1 MPKNDEQVVVGY
13 RIPRSVAIWLRDKA
27 KREDR
32 SQNWVLNRM
41 LRQAMESKSKAEAEA
56 A

>member
-1 MPKNDEQVVVGY
+1 MRKSDEQVVVGY
-13 RIPRSVAIWLRDKA
+13 RIPRSVADWLREKA

-41 LRQAMESKSKAEAEA
+41 LRQAMEAEVQEKAA
-56 A
+56 